1 MIELTGNMIN
11 NEDVGS
17 LSGIDFEKLCCVLL
31 QKLGF
36 DVETTKQSGD
46 GGIDLIAYN
55 RQPFLSGK
63 YIVQCKRYAGGV
75 GEPIL
80 RDLFGV
86 VTAERA
92 NKGILITTGY
102 FSMSAIKFAS
112 DKNIEL
118 IDGER
123 LNELLFENGIIV
135 EGNTPNISHFTKHQC
150 FDTHKYDFFKS
161 MINQNSCTVEM
172 GKDFLFTFMYN
183 YFKND
188 FGKTDEVCAMLHDGF
203 SEEYIR
209 LFDWFMGKYY
219 KRGKE
224 QLELQPYY
232 VHKYKGIAQLYNF
245 DLFEYVQS
253 RYNILTKLGGLELAY
268 YKPGNRYSTRYYLSR
283 IHEDDRADILAN
295 LMNTD
300 MVKYIP
306 SYKFYEKLNLLSL
319 FRYFGIQRGVEQ
331 INKMLYGS
339 APEFKEWVE
348 TRYDYMESANHF
360 QICYS
365 KIEPVR
371 YSMGNGKFKYDHIDI
386 KHEGRI
392 DVSSY
397 FDTYRAA
404 HQDKIDAEIA
414 KIDALLLSIT

>member
-1 MIELTGNMIN
+1 MIELKGNMIN

-17 LSGIDFEKLCCVLL
+17 LSGIDFENLCCVLL

-123 LNELLFENGIIV
+123 LNELLLENGIIV
-135 EGNTPNISHFTKHQC
+135 EGNTPNINHFTKHQC
-150 FDTHKYDFFKS
+150 FDTQKYDFFKS
-161 MINQNSCTVEM
+161 MINQNSCTDEM
-172 GKDFLFTFMYN
+172 GKDFLVTFMCN
-183 YFKND
+183 YLKND

-203 SEEYIR
+203 CEEYIR
-209 LFDWFMGKYY
+209 LFDWFIGKYY

-253 RYNILTKLGGLELAY
+253 RYNILTKRCGEVVY
-268 YKPGNRYSTRYYLSR
+268 YKYGESHGMRYSISR
-283 IHEDDRADILAN
+283 IPEEDRAAILGN
-295 LMNTD
+295 LTNSKL
-300 MVKYIP
+300 VKIAP
-306 SYKFYEKLNLLSL
+306 TYKFYESLNLLSL
-319 FRYFGIQRGVEQ
+319 FSYFGIQRGIEQ
-331 INKMLYGS
+331 VNKMIYGD
-339 APEFKEWVE
+339 AVEFKEWVE
-348 TRYDYMESANHF
+348 TQHAYKESANRF
-360 QICYS
+360 QICYA
-365 KIEPVR
+365 KVRPVR
-371 YSMGNGKFKYDHIDI
+371 FSTGSGKFKFDHVDLM
-386 KHEGRI
+386 HEGRI
-392 DVSSY
+392 DIGPY